1 MRVNRFVLDTNIW
14 ISYFITNNHQ
24 RIIDIIDLYEIDIF
38 SCDELI
44 SEFSKVL
51 GYEHI
56 KKYRVNV
63 RKAVKLLKEITTDFQ
78 LTYPIKNYIPEDVD
92 DNYII
97 ALALQKN
104 SGFVTSG
111 DMHILSRKKN
121 LENQFRKLKIIEKNE
136 FEKMFPL

>member
-1 MRVNRFVLDTNIW
+1 MRVNRFVLDTNIL

-44 SEFSKVL
+44 SELSKVL

-56 KKYRVNV
+56 KKYRLNV

-97 ALALQKN
+97 ALALQTN
-104 SGFVTSG
+104 
-111 DMHILSRKKN
+111 
-121 LENQFRKLKIIEKNE
+121 
-136 FEKMFPL
+136 